1 MFPTAD
7 NTAEGNL
14 YVRMQGGYLR
24 VMYPEPEVCLDL
36 PSWKEF
42 LGFDR
47 EGQNGW
53 FDIELDEE
61 TGGACFRKAADQPF
75 GFRDDMERLRMIL
88 DPAEVKK
95 VAADKDLP

>member
-1 MFPTAD
+1 MQIIMITA
-7 NTAEGNL
+7 
-14 YVRMQGGYLR
+14 R
-24 VMYPEPEVCLDL
+24 PDL

-95 VAADKDLP
+95 VAADKDLPWEQPEQVLPGPWDEFTIQDS